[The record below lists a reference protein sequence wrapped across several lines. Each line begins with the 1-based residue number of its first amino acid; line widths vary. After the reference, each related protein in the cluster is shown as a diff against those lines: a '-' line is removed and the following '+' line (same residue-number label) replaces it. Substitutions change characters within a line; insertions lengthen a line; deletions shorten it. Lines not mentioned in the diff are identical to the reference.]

1 MTRVRKQLTK
11 TTKTSPYAPPGG
23 WKIWL
28 AQMAVGALMMSVW
41 APIADLLELS
51 DLVRTII
58 FVIGYVIFWM
68 SAAGRKTTEFL
79 ERMIRR
85 EG

>member
-1 MTRVRKQLTK
+1 M
-11 TTKTSPYAPPGG
+11 
-23 WKIWL
+23 
-28 AQMAVGALMMSVW
+28 MAVW
-41 APIADLLELS
+41 APLADLLGLP
-51 DLVRTII
+51 DLLETII

-68 SAAGRKTTEFL
+68 SAVGRKTTRFL